1 MPRQSEGSGGDVDVT
16 EDLTFEKDLDIDGT
30 LTVNGSG
37 NFRNGLATYGT
48 SNAVFGTHIVGNKSL
63 DLNSA
68 DSNLNVNSKFTV
80 AGSTGNTFV
89 GGELSVNG
97 TTTLNGSVNVGNGP
111 VVFGQYDNNNGEK
124 VLFRDGL
131 TSYGNITVS
140 GNTQLQ
146 NNLFVN
152 HDATLGNDS
161 NDIVTIKG
169 PATLEN
175 NLTVNG
181 NTTLGNSTSDTIT
194 FAGIP
199 KLPVFTTLPNTGTLG
214 QMIIYQ
220 SPSGAQYLKVWIRTT
235 VGLGSSIGSA
245 ESWMSVI
252 LM

>member
-1 MPRQSEGSGGDVDVT
+1 LHSQDNLTVSGSTALIGGAT
-16 EDLTFEKDLDIDGT
+16 LEDT
-30 LTVNGSG
+30 LMVNGSG
-37 NFRNGLATYGT
+37 NFYNGLATHGD
-48 SNAVFGTHIVGNKSL
+48 SSAVFGTNIVGNKSL
-63 DLNSA
+63 ELNGAS
-68 DSNLNVNSKFTV
+68 SNLNVNSKFTV

-89 GGELSVNG
+89 GGGLSVNG
-97 TTTLNGSVNVGNGP
+97 TTTLNGSVNIGNGP
-111 VVFGQYDNNNGEK
+111 VVFGQYDNNNGAK

-140 GNTQLQ
+140 GNIELQ